1 MPIEEKGSAEEI
13 DRLKRERD
21 EADRLY
27 NEALTKLDAAIQ
39 TPRDV
44 STSAFAVR
52 RVPDHAAQRTV
63 GAAVAQAGRRGEDG

>member
-27 NEALTKLDAAIQ
+27 NEALTRLDAAIQ
-39 TPRDV
+39 TPREFPHPPPAYDEFQI
-44 STSAFAVR
+44 T
-52 RVPDHAAQRTV
+52 PLNQRWELLSLE
-63 GAAVAQAGRRGEDG
+63 AG